1 MQSFRPRSTTLTN
14 TSINPNLWT
23 IEEVSFDPQ
32 YLHHQE
38 TIFTIGN
45 GYIATRGAFEEGYH
59 TERRATFA
67 HGVFDAARNY
77 NTELVNMPDWLPLSV
92 CLDRERFSLERGTLE
107 KYRRTLDLRN
117 GLLSRTV
124 LWQSPN
130 GRCATMV
137 FERFV
142 SLADPHALY
151 LRCHVIPEFAGPVE
165 FRAALDGHSDNLG
178 VVHLRWIDQGERDGV
193 VYLRTRTRQSQIDI
207 AYAMRVETHG
217 GRETKHDFW
226 DVDDRPSVCI
236 QVDARPGEEIVFD
249 KQVSVFTSRDV
260 PAEHVV
266 STAVHHSNAAPHW
279 QEALEQNNTAW
290 ANEWKRSDV
299 ELEGDDESQRA
310 MRFNLFQLLI
320 VAPRHDS
327 RVNIGAKTLSGFG
340 YHGHTFWDTEIFMLP
355 FFTYTAPPVARNLL
369 DYRYARLDAARA
381 KARANGCEGAQFPW
395 ESADTGEEVTPPW
408 YPDPSNR
415 TKLIRIWTGDIEIHI
430 SADVAY
436 AVRQYWQVTGDDEWF
451 IDRGAEVIL
460 DTGKFYASRAEWDP
474 DRQRYE
480 YNDVIGPDEYHDHVN
495 NNAYTNKMAQWNLQ
509 TALEVLEWLRA
520 EAPAKAEEL
529 TQRLD
534 LSPER
539 LALWRDVIEKIYFPI
554 TPSGVIE
561 QFDGYFKLKPVFM
574 AALEPR
580 DMSTQQLFG
589 YEGSQERQA
598 IKQPDVLMLLY
609 LLRDQFDPE
618 IIRINYEFY
627 APRTD
632 HTYGSSLGPAISS
645 IIACWIGKNGEAY
658 EHFKRAEF
666 ADLCDVRGNA
676 GDGIHGASAGGAW
689 QAVVFGFAGLR
700 LTPEGCTT
708 HACLPDGWSR
718 LAFRFFRYGEE
729 QQVNVNRERQD

>member
-1 MQSFRPRSTTLTN
+1 MESTRSRSTTLTN
-14 TSINPNLWT
+14 ASINSTLWT
-23 IEEVSFDPQ
+23 IEEDSFNPQ
-32 YLHHQE
+32 RLHHQE

-45 GYIATRGAFEEGYH
+45 GYLATRGAFEEGYH
-59 TERRATFA
+59 TERRATFV

-107 KYRRTLDLRN
+107 KYHRTLDLHD
-117 GLLSRTV
+117 GLLTRTV

-137 FERFV
+137 FERFA
-142 SLADPHALY
+142 SLADPHSLY
-151 LRCHVIPEFAGPVE
+151 LRCHVIPEFAGPIE
-165 FRAALDGHSDNLG
+165 FRAALDGNSDNLG

-193 VYLRTRTRQSQIDI
+193 VFLHTRTRQSEIDI
-207 AYAMRVETHG
+207 TYAMRVETHG
-217 GRETKHDFW
+217 GHETKHDFW
-226 DVDDRPSVCI
+226 DVDGRPSVCI
-236 QVDARPGEEIVFD
+236 RLDARPGQEIVFD
-249 KQVSVFTSRDV
+249 KQVSVFTSRDL
-260 PAEHVV
+260 PPDQVV
-266 STAVHHSNAAPHW
+266 SKAVDHSSKAPHW
-279 QEALEQNNTAW
+279 QEALELNNAAW
-290 ANEWKRSDV
+290 AGEWERSDV
-299 ELEGDDESQRA
+299 GIEGDDESQRA
-310 MRFNLFQLLI
+310 MRFSLFQLLI
-320 VAPRHDS
+320 VAPRTDS

-369 DYRYARLDAARA
+369 DYRYTRLDAARA

-436 AVRQYWQVTGDDEWF
+436 AVHQYWQVTGDDEWF
-451 IDRGAEVIL
+451 IDRGAEIIL
-460 DTGKFYASRAEWDP
+460 DTAKFYASRAEWNP
-474 DRQRYE
+474 EKQRYE

-509 TALEVLEWLRA
+509 TALDVLEWLRA

-529 TQRLD
+529 IERLD
-534 LSPER
+534 LTPER
-539 LALWRDVIEKIYFPI
+539 MVHWRDVIDKIYFPI

-561 QFDGYFKLKPVFM
+561 QFDGYFKLKPIFM

-589 YEGSQERQA
+589 YEGSQERQT

-645 IIACWIGKNGEAY
+645 IIACWVGKNDEAY
-658 EHFKRAEF
+658 EHFKRAED

-689 QAVVFGFAGLR
+689 QAVAFGFAGLR
-700 LTPEGCTT
+700 LK
-708 HACLPDGWSR
+708 PDGWTTHLCWPDGWR
-718 LAFRFFRYGEE
+718 HLAFRFFRRGEK
-729 QQVNVNRERQD
+729 QQVDANREKQE